1 MSVLAKGAYFWRSA
15 AQGVRH
21 APFVHFIAVV
31 TIAIALFTAGLARG
45 AWQLLDS
52 LIASLGG
59 QVELTAYL
67 DQSAAAWRAEEV
79 AQVLRQ
85 RSGLPA
91 RVVPPE
97 EALSR
102 LKRQLGEL
110 GSALDGLP
118 ENPLPLTVELSIP
131 PGRRTPAE
139 LRVLAEE
146 ARALPG
152 VTAVDYGEEAVR
164 RLSAIA
170 AAARA
175 GGLLASLVVFIA
187 TVVIVSA
194 TLQLAI
200 YSRRQ
205 EIEIQKLVG
214 ATDRFVKAPFLIEG
228 ALQGVL
234 GALCALAGL
243 WAFGAFAGP
252 RLQSLFSFLLGP
264 GGWPGL
270 ITSGLVAELFGAGA
284 ALGLCGS
291 FVAVGRFLRV

>member
-1 MSVLAKGAYFWRSA
+1 MSVLAKGTYFWRSA

-45 AWQLLDS
+45 AWGLLDS
-52 LIASLGG
+52 LIASLGS
-59 QVELTAYL
+59 QVELTVYL
-67 DQSAAAWRAEEV
+67 DQAAAGWRAEEV
-79 AQVLRQ
+79 AQALGQ
-85 RSGLPA
+85 RSGLSA
-91 RVVPPE
+91 HVVPPE
-97 EALSR
+97 EAMAR
-102 LKRQLGEL
+102 LKLQLGEL

-118 ENPLPLTVELSIP
+118 ENPLPRTVELVIP
-131 PGRRTPAE
+131 PGLRTPSE
-139 LRVLAEE
+139 LKALAEQ

-152 VTAVDYGEEAVR
+152 VAAVDYGEEAVQ
-164 RLSAIA
+164 RLSSIA
-170 AAARA
+170 LAARA
-175 GGLLASLVVFIA
+175 GGLLASLVVAIA
-187 TVVIVSA
+187 TIVIVSA

-200 YSRRQ
+200 YSRRE

-234 GALCALAGL
+234 GALCAVLGL
-243 WAFGAFAGP
+243 WAFAVFAGP
-252 RLQSLFSFLLGP
+252 RLESMFSFLLGP
-264 GGWPGL
+264 HGGPSL
-270 ITSGLVAELFGAGA
+270 ITTGLVAELFIGGA